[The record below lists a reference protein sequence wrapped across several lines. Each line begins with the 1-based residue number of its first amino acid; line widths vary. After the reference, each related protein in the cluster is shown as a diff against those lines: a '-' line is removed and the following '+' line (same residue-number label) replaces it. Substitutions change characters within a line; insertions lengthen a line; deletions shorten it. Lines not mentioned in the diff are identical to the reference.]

1 MIKRI
6 FISLLITSMCLLLT
20 SCKMSDYNN
29 ARDALSRNRYKEAIE
44 IFAELG
50 DYNDSPDQLLKA
62 IEGYGAHL
70 SKWHNYDELITLYH
84 KYSYVTDFSVEIE
97 NAVIDY
103 SNYLWRCLKYADS
116 VAIYTQYSY
125 IADFSLQQQDAI
137 EKYVNELLDDN
148 DYSTAISVYKR
159 YSSVADYSLRIA
171 ELQSEKEVYDVYYN
185 AMSLLK
191 RGRISE
197 GFAVLETLPQGYR
210 NINKIFTSYEKLKDS
225 RFTGSHRM
233 KNPNWTNSQK
243 VEFSLVFLP
252 EYECFCIQANLT
264 VYWSDGT
271 VYSRETYNGYAD
283 DLKDNTLKTGRYTWV
298 VNSRGEVSQKSK

>member
-1 MIKRI
+1 MVKKV
-6 FISLLITSMCLLLT
+6 FCTLLIMSMCLLLT
-20 SCKMSDYNN
+20 SCKMSDYNE
-29 ARDALSRNRYKEAIE
+29 ARDALSRNNFKEAIT

-50 DYNDSPDQLLKA
+50 DYNDSQYQLLKA
-62 IEGYGAHL
+62 IEGYAAHL
-70 SKWHNYDELITLYH
+70 SKWHNYDELISLYQQ
-84 KYSYVTDFSVEIE
+84 YSYVSDFSVQEK

-103 SNYLWRCLKYADS
+103 SDYLRRCLKYADS

-125 IADFSLQQQDAI
+125 IADFSIQQQEAI

-159 YSSVADYSLRIA
+159 YSSVADYSLRIS
-171 ELQSEKEVYDVYYN
+171 ELQSEKELYDVYYN

-210 NINKIFTSYEKLKDS
+210 SINKIYTSYEKLKDS

-233 KNPNWTNSQK
+233 NNPHWTNSQK
-243 VEFSLVFLP
+243 VDFSLVFLP
-252 EYECFCIQANLT
+252 EYECFCIQAYLT

-271 VYSRETYNGYAD
+271 VYSRDTYYGYAD
-283 DLKDNTLKTGRYTWV
+283 DLKDNTLRTGKYKWV
-298 VNSRGEVSQKSK
+298 MNENGKIVDW